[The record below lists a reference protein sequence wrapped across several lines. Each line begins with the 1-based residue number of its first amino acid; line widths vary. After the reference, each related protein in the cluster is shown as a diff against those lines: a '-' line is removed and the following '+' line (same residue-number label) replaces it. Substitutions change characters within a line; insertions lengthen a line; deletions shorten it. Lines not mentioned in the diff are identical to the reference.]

1 MNRIKQIFA
10 ISAFSLMVLALPSIA
25 SAQWRDRD
33 RNDDYYGNSRY
44 NRNINAT
51 IQNLRNRARNFE
63 QLTNRVEDR
72 RDDRDDRWGNRGGYG
87 GNIGRIE
94 DLADR
99 FSRATERLAREY
111 RNDRDL
117 RDSRNEANEVLNIGN
132 QIESELSRTRNR
144 NLDRQWSQ
152 IRNDLRILANTF
164 GNGGYNNPYPNNRYP
179 SNRNGDWRSRVPFP
193 LPF

>member
-25 SAQWRDRD
+25 SAQYRDRD
-33 RNDDYYGNSRY
+33 RNDDYYGNARY
-44 NRNINAT
+44 NRNINGT

-63 QLTNRVEDR
+63 RFTNRLDDR
-72 RDDRDDRWGNRGGYG
+72 RDNRNDRWGNRGGNY
-87 GNIGRIE
+87 GRIE
-94 DLADR
+94 NLADQ
-99 FSRATERLAREY
+99 FAKATDRLAKEY

-117 RDSRNEANEVLNIGN
+117 RGSRNEANRVLSIAN
-132 QIESELSRTRNR
+132 QIESELSRTRDR

-152 IRNDLRILANTF
+152 IRNDLRILANAF
-164 GNGGYNNPYPNNRYP
+164 GNGGYNNGGYNDRYP
-179 SNRNGDWRSRVPFP
+179 SNRNGDWRNRVPFP